1 MNKDNL
7 HELINRYENNYHLVT
22 TAPTEEK
29 FKWEAVRRFRDI
41 WFLENASSMS
51 FSELFHEAAKESS
64 VLINN
69 SMISPKTGIVKMA
82 EQM

>member
-29 FKWEAVRRFRDI
+29 FKWGAVRGFRDV
-41 WFLENASSMS
+41 WFSDTAQAMP
-51 FSELFHEAAKESS
+51 FPELFSAATKESS
-64 VLINN
+64 VLIDN
-69 SMISPKTGIVKMA
+69 SMISPRIGIVKMVL
-82 EQM
+82 